1 MKENDQLH
9 LIRQL
14 HSLLKSGLSLLDA
27 TQMMGLTNIQKF
39 LANGN
44 SLSYSLS
51 RMGFHPFCVSLIQT
65 GEATGDLVDSLSQA
79 TIYLDKQ
86 IKLQKKI
93 KKALSYPCIVLGVSA
108 LVLIAMFQW
117 VIPSFENMFANF
129 QAELP
134 WPTKLLINAS
144 HWVQNYF
151 LYLAIVIVCL
161 TVLFKLIWKK
171 HPQTQ
176 QAVDLLLLKLPIF
189 GRIRK
194 SSLLIQWSRNISLL
208 TSRGVPILEALKQT
222 ALHSNDWVSFKF
234 CAHINV
240 SLAQGWSLSESIHQI
255 SEKSL
260 LTHKEQ
266 IQLIKVGEASGDL
279 PQMLANIANQEEGHL
294 DHLIDQLAQSIEPC
308 LMLIMGLIIG
318 CLVVSLYLP
327 IFEMGQ
333 IL

>member
-1 MKENDQLH
+1 MKENTQLH

-14 HSLLKSGLSLLDA
+14 HSLLKSGLSFLDA
-27 TQMMGLTNIQKF
+27 VQLMGLTNIQKS

-44 SLSYSLS
+44 SLSYSFNKI
-51 RMGFHPFCVSLIQT
+51 GFHPFCVSLIQT

-117 VIPSFENMFANF
+117 VIPSFESMFANF

-134 WPTKLLINAS
+134 WPTRLLISCS
-144 HWVQNYF
+144 HWVQSYF
-151 LYLAIVIVCL
+151 LYLAMGVACL

-176 QAVDLLLLKLPIF
+176 QVVDLLLLKLPIF
-189 GRIRK
+189 GQIRK

-222 ALHSNDWVSFKF
+222 ALHSNDWISFKF
-234 CAHINV
+234 CAQINV
-240 SLAQGWSLSESIHQI
+240 SLAQGWSLSESIQQI

-279 PQMLANIANQEEGHL
+279 PQMLANIANQEEDHL

>member
-1 MKENDQLH
+1 MKEAAQLH
-9 LIRQL
+9 MIRQL

-27 TQMMGLTNIQKF
+27 IQMMGLTNIQKS

-79 TIYLDKQ
+79 AIYLDKQ

-93 KKALSYPCIVLGVSA
+93 KKALSYPCIVLFVSS
-108 LVLIAMFQW
+108 LVLVAMFQW

-134 WPTKLLINAS
+134 WPTRLLIQGS
-144 HWVQNYF
+144 HWIQNYS
-151 LYLAIVIVCL
+151 LIVAIAL
-161 TVLFKLIWKK
+161 GSLMSLFHFIWRR
-171 HPQTQ
+171 HTQTQ
-176 QAVDLLLLKLPIF
+176 QMVDHLLLTLPIV
-189 GRIRK
+189 GSIRR

-222 ALHSNDWVSFKF
+222 ALHSNDWISFNF
-234 CAHINV
+234 CAQINV
-240 SLAQGWSLSESIHQI
+240 SLAQGWSLSESIKQI
-255 SEKSL
+255 SGKSL
-260 LTHKEQ
+260 LSQKEQ
-266 IQLIKVGEASGDL
+266 LQLIKVGEVSGDL
-279 PQMLANIANQEEGHL
+279 PQMLANIANQEEDHL
-294 DHLIDQLAQSIEPC
+294 DHMIDQLAQSIEPC
-308 LMLIMGLIIG
+308 FMIIMGLIIA
-318 CLVVSLYLP
+318 CLVISLYLP

>member
-1 MKENDQLH
+1 MKEVAQLH

-27 TQMMGLTNIQKF
+27 IQMMGMTEIQKS
-39 LANGN
+39 LAIGN
-44 SLSYSLS
+44 SLSYALS
-51 RMGFHPFCVSLIQT
+51 KMEFHPFCVSLIQI
-65 GEATGDLVDSLSQA
+65 GEATGNLVDSLSQA
-79 TIYLDKQ
+79 VIYLDKQ

-93 KKALSYPCIVLGVSA
+93 KKALSYPYIVLFVSA

-117 VIPSFENMFANF
+117 VIPSFESMFANF

-134 WPTKLLINAS
+134 WPTRLLIQGS

-151 LYLAIVIVCL
+151 LIVAIGLLGLAA
-161 TVLFKLIWKK
+161 LFRVIWK
-171 HPQTQ
+171 HHTPTQ
-176 QAVDLLLLKLPIF
+176 EMVDHLLLKLPIF
-189 GRIRK
+189 GRIRQ

-208 TSRGVPILEALKQT
+208 TARGVPILEALKQT
-222 ALHSNDWVSFKF
+222 ALHSNDWISFKF
-234 CAHINV
+234 CARINV
-240 SLAQGWSLSESIHQI
+240 SLTQGWSLSESITQA
-255 SEKSL
+255 SGQSL
-260 LTHKEQ
+260 LSQKEQ
-266 IQLIKVGEASGDL
+266 IQLIKVGEVSGEL
-279 PQMLANIANQEEGHL
+279 PQMLANIANQEEDHL
-294 DHLIDQLAQSIEPC
+294 DHMIDQLAQSIEPC

>member
-1 MKENDQLH
+1 MKEAAQLH

-27 TQMMGLTNIQKF
+27 IQMMGLNDIQKS

-65 GEATGDLVDSLSQA
+65 GEATGNLVDSLSQA
-79 TIYLDKQ
+79 AIYLDKQ

-93 KKALSYPCIVLGVSA
+93 KKALSYPCIVLFVSS
-108 LVLIAMFQW
+108 LVLVAMFQW

-134 WPTKLLINAS
+134 WPTRFLIQGS
-144 HWVQNYF
+144 HWVQNYS
-151 LYLAIVIVCL
+151 LIVAIAL
-161 TVLFKLIWKK
+161 GSLMSLFHLIWRR
-171 HPQTQ
+171 HTQTQ
-176 QAVDLLLLKLPIF
+176 QMVDHLLLTLPIV
-189 GRIRK
+189 GSIRR

-222 ALHSNDWVSFKF
+222 ALHSNDWISFNF
-234 CAHINV
+234 CAQINV
-240 SLAQGWSLSESIHQI
+240 SLAQGWSLSESINQI
-255 SEKSL
+255 SGKSL
-260 LTHKEQ
+260 LSQKEQ
-266 IQLIKVGEASGDL
+266 LQLIKVGEVSGDL
-279 PQMLANIANQEEGHL
+279 PQMLANIANQEEDHL
-294 DHLIDQLAQSIEPC
+294 DHMIDQLAQSIEPC
-308 LMLIMGLIIG
+308 LMVIMGLIIA
-318 CLVVSLYLP
+318 CLVISLYLP

>member
-1 MKENDQLH
+1 MKETAQLH

-27 TQMMGLTNIQKF
+27 VQIMGLNDIQKS

-51 RMGFHPFCVSLIQT
+51 RKGFHPFCVSLMQT
-65 GEATGDLVDSLSQA
+65 GEATGNLLDSLSQVS
-79 TIYLDKQ
+79 TYLEKQ

-93 KKALSYPCIVLGVSA
+93 KKALSYPCTVLFVSS
-108 LVLIAMFQW
+108 LVLVAMFQW

-134 WPTKLLINAS
+134 WPTRLLIQS
-144 HWVQNYF
+144 SRLVQNYS
-151 LYLAIVIVCL
+151 LIVAITLL
-161 TVLFKLIWKK
+161 TLIGLFHFIWRR
-171 HPQTQ
+171 HTQTQ
-176 QAVDLLLLKLPIF
+176 QMVDHLLLTLPIV
-189 GRIRK
+189 GSIRR

-222 ALHSNDWVSFKF
+222 ALHSNDWISFNF
-234 CAHINV
+234 CAQINV
-240 SLAQGWSLSESIHQI
+240 SLAQGWSLSESIKQI
-255 SEKSL
+255 SGKSL
-260 LTHKEQ
+260 LSQKEQ
-266 IQLIKVGEASGDL
+266 LQLIKVGEVSGDL
-279 PQMLANIANQEEGHL
+279 PQMLANIANQEEDHL
-294 DHLIDQLAQSIEPC
+294 DHMIDQLAQSIEPC
-308 LMLIMGLIIG
+308 LMIIMGLIIA
-318 CLVVSLYLP
+318 CLVISLYLP

>member
-1 MKENDQLH
+1 MKEVAQLH

-27 TQMMGLTNIQKF
+27 IQLMGLNDIQKS

-79 TIYLDKQ
+79 SIYLEKQ

-93 KKALSYPCIVLGVSA
+93 KKALSYPCIVLFASS
-108 LVLIAMFQW
+108 LVLVAMFQW

-134 WPTKLLINAS
+134 WPTRLLIQGS
-144 HWVQNYF
+144 HWVQNYS
-151 LYLAIVIVCL
+151 LIVAIAL
-161 TVLFKLIWKK
+161 GSLMGLFHLIWRR
-171 HPQTQ
+171 HTQTQ
-176 QAVDLLLLKLPIF
+176 QMVDHLLLSLPIV
-189 GRIRK
+189 GSIRK

-222 ALHSNDWVSFKF
+222 ALHSNDWVSFNF
-234 CAHINV
+234 CAQINV
-240 SLAQGWSLSESIHQI
+240 SLAQGWSLSESIKQI
-255 SEKSL
+255 SGKSL
-260 LTHKEQ
+260 LNQKEQ
-266 IQLIKVGEASGDL
+266 LQLIKVGEVAGDL
-279 PQMLANIANQEEGHL
+279 PQMLANIANQEEDHL
-294 DHLIDQLAQSIEPC
+294 DHMIDQLAQSIEPC
-308 LMLIMGLIIG
+308 LMVIMGLIIG

>member
-1 MKENDQLH
+1 MKEAAQLH
-9 LIRQL
+9 LFRQL

-27 TQMMGLTNIQKF
+27 IHMMGLTNIQKS

-51 RMGFHPFCVSLIQT
+51 RMGFHQFCVSLIQT
-65 GEATGDLVDSLSQA
+65 GEATGNLLDSLSQA
-79 TIYLDKQ
+79 SIYLEKQ

-93 KKALSYPCIVLGVSA
+93 KKALSYPCIVLFVSS
-108 LVLIAMFQW
+108 LVLVAMFQW

-134 WPTKLLINAS
+134 LPTRLLIQGS

-151 LYLAIVIVCL
+151 LMVAIALVSLMGV
-161 TVLFKLIWKK
+161 FHLIWRR
-171 HPQTQ
+171 HTQTQ
-176 QAVDLLLLKLPIF
+176 QVVDHLLLTLPII
-189 GRIRK
+189 GSIRK

-222 ALHSNDWVSFKF
+222 ALHSNDWVSFNF
-234 CAHINV
+234 CAQINI
-240 SLAQGWSLSESIHQI
+240 SLAQGWSLSESIKQI
-255 SEKSL
+255 SGKSL
-260 LTHKEQ
+260 LSQKEQ
-266 IQLIKVGEASGDL
+266 LQLIKVGEVSGDL

-294 DHLIDQLAQSIEPC
+294 DHMIDQLAQSIEPC
-308 LMLIMGLIIG
+308 LMIIMGLIIA
-318 CLVVSLYLP
+318 CLVISLYLP

>member
-1 MKENDQLH
+1 MKENAQLH

-27 TQMMGLTNIQKF
+27 IQMMELTNIQKS
-39 LANGN
+39 LGNGN

-51 RMGFHPFCVSLIQT
+51 KIGFHPFCVSLIQT

-117 VIPSFENMFANF
+117 VIPSFENMFTNF

-134 WPTKLLINAS
+134 WPTRLLIQGS
-144 HWVQNYF
+144 HWVQNYS
-151 LYLAIVIVCL
+151 LIVAIAL
-161 TVLFKLIWKK
+161 GSLMGLFHLIWRR
-171 HPQTQ
+171 HTQTQ
-176 QAVDLLLLKLPIF
+176 QMVDHLLLSLPIV
-189 GRIRK
+189 GSIRK

-208 TSRGVPILEALKQT
+208 TSRGVPILDALKQT
-222 ALHSNDWVSFKF
+222 ALHSNDWISFKF
-234 CAHINV
+234 CAQINV
-240 SLAQGWSLSESIHQI
+240 SLAQGWSLSESIKQI
-255 SEKSL
+255 LGKSL

-266 IQLIKVGEASGDL
+266 IQLIKVGEVAGDL
-279 PQMLANIANQEEGHL
+279 PQMLANIANQEEDHL
-294 DHLIDQLAQSIEPC
+294 DHMIDQLAQSIEPC

>member
-1 MKENDQLH
+1 MKENAQLH

-14 HSLLKSGLSLLDA
+14 HSLLRSGLSLLDA
-27 TQMMGLTNIQKF
+27 IQLMGLSNIQKS

-44 SLSYSLS
+44 SLSYSFS
-51 RMGFHPFCVSLIQT
+51 KIGFHPFCVNLIQT

-79 TIYLDKQ
+79 AIYLDKQ

-93 KKALSYPCIVLGVSA
+93 KKALSYPCIVLGVSV

-117 VIPSFENMFANF
+117 VIPSFESMFANF

-134 WPTKLLINAS
+134 WPTRLLIKIS
-144 HWVQNYF
+144 HWVQSYF
-151 LYLAIVIVCL
+151 LYFAMAILCL
-161 TVLFKLIWKK
+161 TVSFKLIWKK
-171 HPQTQ
+171 HSQTQ

-189 GRIRK
+189 GQIRK

-208 TSRGVPILEALKQT
+208 TARGVPILEALKQT
-222 ALHSNDWVSFKF
+222 ALHSNDWISFKF
-234 CAHINV
+234 CAQINV
-240 SLAQGWSLSESIHQI
+240 SLAQGWSLSESIGQA
-255 SEKSL
+255 SEQSL

-279 PQMLANIANQEEGHL
+279 PQMLANIANQEEDHL

-318 CLVVSLYLP
+318 CLVISLYLP

>member
-1 MKENDQLH
+1 MKETAQLH

-27 TQMMGLTNIQKF
+27 VQMMGLNDIQKS

-51 RMGFHPFCVSLIQT
+51 RIGFHPFCVSLMQT
-65 GEATGDLVDSLSQA
+65 GEATGNLLDSLSQVS
-79 TIYLDKQ
+79 TYLEKQ

-93 KKALSYPCIVLGVSA
+93 KKALSYPCIVLFVSS
-108 LVLIAMFQW
+108 LVLVAMFQW

-134 WPTKLLINAS
+134 WPTRLLIQGS

-151 LYLAIVIVCL
+151 LNVVIALLSFVG
-161 TVLFKLIWKK
+161 LFHFTWKR

-176 QAVDLLLLKLPIF
+176 QVVDQLLLKLPIF
-189 GRIRK
+189 GQIRK

-222 ALHSNDWVSFKF
+222 ALHSNDWISFKF
-234 CAHINV
+234 CAQINV
-240 SLAQGWSLSESIHQI
+240 SLAQGWSLSESIGQG
-255 SEKSL
+255 SGQSL
-260 LTHKEQ
+260 LTQKEQ
-266 IQLIKVGEASGDL
+266 LQLIKVGEISGDL
-279 PQMLANIANQEEGHL
+279 PQMLANIANQEEDHL
-294 DHLIDQLAQSIEPC
+294 DHMIDQLAQSIEPC
-308 LMLIMGLIIG
+308 LMIIMGLIIA
-318 CLVVSLYLP
+318 CLVISLYLP

>member
-1 MKENDQLH
+1 MKETDQLH

-27 TQMMGLTNIQKF
+27 IQMMGMSDIQKS

-51 RMGFHPFCVSLIQT
+51 RIEFHPFCVSLIQT
-65 GEATGDLVDSLSQA
+65 GEATGNLVDSLSQGI
-79 TIYLDKQ
+79 IYLDKQ
-86 IKLQKKI
+86 TKLQKKI
-93 KKALSYPCIVLGVSA
+93 KKALSYPCIVLFVSS
-108 LVLIAMFQW
+108 LVLVAMFQW
-117 VIPSFENMFANF
+117 VIPSFESMFANF

-134 WPTKLLINAS
+134 WPTRLLIQGS
-144 HWVQNYF
+144 HWVQNYSLF
-151 LYLAIVIVCL
+151 VATGLLVLMGLFNL
-161 TVLFKLIWKK
+161 TWN
-171 HPQTQ
+171 HHTPTQ
-176 QAVDLLLLKLPIF
+176 ELLDHLLVKLPIF
-189 GRIRK
+189 GKIRK

-208 TSRGVPILEALKQT
+208 TARGVPIIEALKQT

-234 CAHINV
+234 CAQLNV
-240 SLAQGWSLSESIHQI
+240 SLVQGWSLSESISQT
-255 SEKSL
+255 SGQSL

-266 IQLIKVGEASGDL
+266 IQLIKVGEVSGDL
-279 PQMLANIANQEEGHL
+279 PQMLANIANQEEDRL
-294 DHLIDQLAQSIEPC
+294 DHMIDQLAQSIEPC

>member
-1 MKENDQLH
+1 MKENAQLH

-27 TQMMGLTNIQKF
+27 IQMMGLTNIQKS
-39 LANGN
+39 LGNGN
-44 SLSYSLS
+44 SLSYSFS
-51 RMGFHPFCVSLIQT
+51 KIGFHPFCVSLLQT
-65 GEATGDLVDSLSQA
+65 GEATGNLVDSLSQA

-86 IKLQKKI
+86 IKLQQKI
-93 KKALSYPCIVLGVSA
+93 KKALSYPCIVLAVSA

-117 VIPSFENMFANF
+117 VIPSFESMFANF

-134 WPTKLLINAS
+134 WPTRFLIQGS
-144 HWVQNYF
+144 HWVQSYF
-151 LYLAIVIVCL
+151 LYLLITI
-161 TVLFKLIWKK
+161 TFIISLFHLIWRR
-171 HPQTQ
+171 HSQTQ
-176 QAVDLLLLKLPIF
+176 QVVDLLLLKLPIV
-189 GRIRK
+189 GQIRK

-222 ALHSNDWVSFKF
+222 ALHSNDWISFKF
-234 CAHINV
+234 CAQINV
-240 SLAQGWSLSESIHQI
+240 SLAQGWSLSESIRQA
-255 SEKSL
+255 SGQSL
-260 LTHKEQ
+260 LTHNEQ

-279 PQMLANIANQEEGHL
+279 PQMLANIANQEEDHL

-327 IFEMGQ
+327 MFEMGQ

>member
-1 MKENDQLH
+1 MKENAQLH

-14 HSLLKSGLSLLDA
+14 HSLLRSGLSLLDA
-27 TQMMGLTNIQKF
+27 IQLMGLSNIQKS

-44 SLSYSLS
+44 SLSYSFS
-51 RMGFHPFCVSLIQT
+51 KIGFHPFCVNLIQT

-79 TIYLDKQ
+79 AIYLDKQ

-93 KKALSYPCIVLGVSA
+93 KKALSYPCIVLGVSV

-117 VIPSFENMFANF
+117 VIPSFESMFANF

-134 WPTKLLINAS
+134 WPTRLLIKIS
-144 HWVQNYF
+144 HWVQSYF
-151 LYLAIVIVCL
+151 LYFAMAILCL
-161 TVLFKLIWKK
+161 MVSFKLIWKK
-171 HPQTQ
+171 HSQTQ

-189 GRIRK
+189 GQIRK

-222 ALHSNDWVSFKF
+222 ALHSNDWISFKF
-234 CAHINV
+234 CAQINV
-240 SLAQGWSLSESIHQI
+240 SLAQGWSLSESIGQA
-255 SEKSL
+255 SEQSL

-266 IQLIKVGEASGDL
+266 IQLIKVGEASGEL
-279 PQMLANIANQEEGHL
+279 PQMLASIANQEEDHL
-294 DHLIDQLAQSIEPC
+294 DHMIDQLAQSIEPC

-318 CLVVSLYLP
+318 CLVISLYLP

>member
-1 MKENDQLH
+1 MKETDQLH

-27 TQMMGLTNIQKF
+27 IQMMGMSDIQKS

-51 RMGFHPFCVSLIQT
+51 RIEFHPFCVSLIQT
-65 GEATGDLVDSLSQA
+65 GEATGNLVDSLSQGI
-79 TIYLDKQ
+79 IYLDKQ
-86 IKLQKKI
+86 TKLQKKI
-93 KKALSYPCIVLGVSA
+93 KKALSYPCIVLFVSS
-108 LVLIAMFQW
+108 LVLVAMFQW
-117 VIPSFENMFANF
+117 VIPSFESMFANF

-134 WPTKLLINAS
+134 WPTRLLIQGS
-144 HWVQNYF
+144 HWVQNYSLF
-151 LYLAIVIVCL
+151 VAIGLLVL
-161 TVLFKLIWKK
+161 TGLFNLTWN
-171 HPQTQ
+171 HHTPTQ
-176 QAVDLLLLKLPIF
+176 ELLDHLLVKLPIF
-189 GRIRK
+189 GKIRK

-208 TSRGVPILEALKQT
+208 TARGVPIIEALKQT

-234 CAHINV
+234 CAQLNV
-240 SLAQGWSLSESIHQI
+240 SLAQGWSLSESISQT
-255 SEKSL
+255 SGQSL

-279 PQMLANIANQEEGHL
+279 PQMLANIANQEEDRL
-294 DHLIDQLAQSIEPC
+294 DHMIDQLAQSIEPC

>member
-1 MKENDQLH
+1 
-9 LIRQL
+9 
-14 HSLLKSGLSLLDA
+14 
-27 TQMMGLTNIQKF
+27 
-39 LANGN
+39 
-44 SLSYSLS
+44 
-51 RMGFHPFCVSLIQT
+51 
-65 GEATGDLVDSLSQA
+65 
-79 TIYLDKQ
+79 
-86 IKLQKKI
+86 
-93 KKALSYPCIVLGVSA
+93 
-108 LVLIAMFQW
+108 MFQW
-117 VIPSFENMFANF
+117 VIPSFESMFANF

-134 WPTKLLINAS
+134 WPTRLLIKAS

-151 LYLAIVIVCL
+151 LYLAIAIVCL
-161 TVLFKLIWKK
+161 MVLFKLIWKK

-176 QAVDLLLLKLPIF
+176 QTVDLLLLKLPIL
-189 GRIRK
+189 GQIRK

-222 ALHSNDWVSFKF
+222 ALHSNDWISFKF
-234 CAHINV
+234 CAQINV
-240 SLAQGWSLSESIHQI
+240 SLTQGWSLSESIHQI

-260 LTHKEQ
+260 LTHQEQ

-279 PQMLANIANQEEGHL
+279 PQMLANIANQEEDHL

>member
-1 MKENDQLH
+1 MKEPAQLH

-27 TQMMGLTNIQKF
+27 IQMMGLTNIQKS
-39 LANGN
+39 LAKGN
-44 SLSYSLS
+44 SLSYALS
-51 RMGFHPFCVSLIQT
+51 RMEFHPFCVSLLQT
-65 GEATGDLVDSLSQA
+65 GEATGNLVDSLSQA
-79 TIYLDKQ
+79 AVYLDKQ

-117 VIPSFENMFANF
+117 VIPSFESMFANF

-134 WPTKLLINAS
+134 WPTRFLINGS
-144 HWVQNYF
+144 HWVQSYF
-151 LYLAIVIVCL
+151 LYLAMTILCL
-161 TVLFKLIWKK
+161 TALFHLIWRR
-171 HPQTQ
+171 HTQTQ
-176 QAVDLLLLKLPIF
+176 QVVDLLLLKLPIF
-189 GRIRK
+189 GQIRK

-208 TSRGVPILEALKQT
+208 TARGVPILEALKQT
-222 ALHSNDWVSFKF
+222 ALHSNDWISFKF
-234 CAHINV
+234 CAQINV
-240 SLAQGWSLSESIHQI
+240 SLAQGWSLSESIDQA
-255 SEKSL
+255 SGQSL

-279 PQMLANIANQEEGHL
+279 PQMLANIANQEEDCL
-294 DHLIDQLAQSIEPC
+294 DHIIDQLAQSIEPC